1 MVRTAKTE
9 QVTSLEKLKQYANGN
24 IVRLPDF
31 AEGQPFIAKLKRPSI
46 LGMAKQGKIPNSLLV
61 KTNEL
66 FVQSGS
72 LDTEENS
79 MMQEIYDVIDLI
91 ASETFVEPTYDEIK
105 STGIELT
112 DEQMMFIFNYSQQG
126 VKALES
132 FRKEQKECLPLR
144 YFLLPTG

>member
-1 MVRTAKTE
+1 MARTAKTE
-9 QVTSLEKLKQYANGN
+9 QVTSLEQLKQYANGN

-31 AEGQPFIAKLKRPSI
+31 AEGQPLVAKLKRPSI

-66 FVQSGS
+66 FLQSGS

-91 ASETFVEPTYDEIK
+91 ASETFVEPTYEEIK

-132 FRKEQKECLPLR
+132 FRTE
-144 YFLLPTG
+144 

>member
-1 MVRTAKTE
+1 MARTAKTE
-9 QVTSLEKLKQYANGN
+9 QVTSLEQLKQYTNGN

-31 AEGQPFIAKLKRPSI
+31 AEGQPFVAKLKRPSI

-132 FRKEQKECLPLR
+132 FRTE
-144 YFLLPTG
+144 

>member
-1 MVRTAKTE
+1 MAKTAKIE
-9 QVTSLEKLKQYANGN
+9 QVTSLEQLKQYANGN

-31 AEGQPFIAKLKRPSI
+31 AEGQPFVAKLKRPSI

-91 ASETFVEPTYDEIK
+91 ADETFVEPTYKEIK

-132 FRKEQKECLPLR
+132 FRTE
-144 YFLLPTG
+144 

>member
-1 MVRTAKTE
+1 MARTAKTAKTE
-9 QVTSLEKLKQYANGN
+9 QVTSLEQLKQYANGN
-24 IVRLPDF
+24 IVRLQDF
-31 AEGQPFIAKLKRPSI
+31 AEGQPFYAKLKRPSI

-105 STGIELT
+105 STGIQLT

-132 FRKEQKECLPLR
+132 FRTE
-144 YFLLPTG
+144 

>member
-1 MVRTAKTE
+1 MARTAKTE
-9 QVTSLEKLKQYANGN
+9 QVTSLEQLKQYANGN

-31 AEGQPFIAKLKRPSI
+31 AEGQPFVAKLKRPSI

-72 LDTEENS
+72 LDTEENN

-91 ASETFVEPTYDEIK
+91 ADETFVEPTYKEIK
-105 STGIELT
+105 STGIQLT

-132 FRKEQKECLPLR
+132 FRTE
-144 YFLLPTG
+144 

>member
-1 MVRTAKTE
+1 MARTTKTE
-9 QVTSLEKLKQYANGN
+9 QVTSLEQLKQYANGN

-31 AEGQPFIAKLKRPSI
+31 AEGQPFYAKLKRPSI

-91 ASETFVEPTYDEIK
+91 ADETFVEPTYKEIK
-105 STGIELT
+105 STGIQLT

-132 FRKEQKECLPLR
+132 FRTE
-144 YFLLPTG
+144 

>member
-1 MVRTAKTE
+1 MERAVKAKETE
-9 QVTSLEKLKQYANGN
+9 QVTSLEQLKQYANGN

-31 AEGQPFIAKLKRPSI
+31 AEGQPFVARLKRPSI

-91 ASETFVEPTYDEIK
+91 ADETFVEPTYKEIK

-132 FRKEQKECLPLR
+132 FRTE
-144 YFLLPTG
+144 

>member
-1 MVRTAKTE
+1 MARAAKTE
-9 QVTSLEKLKQYANGN
+9 QVTSLEQLKQYVNGN

-31 AEGQPFIAKLKRPSI
+31 AEGQPFVAKLKRPSI

-91 ASETFVEPTYDEIK
+91 ADETFVEPTYKEIK

-126 VKALES
+126 IKALES
-132 FRKEQKECLPLR
+132 FRTE
-144 YFLLPTG
+144 

>member
-1 MVRTAKTE
+1 MARTSKTE
-9 QVTSLEKLKQYANGN
+9 QVTSLEQLKQYASGN

-31 AEGQPFIAKLKRPSI
+31 AEGQPFVAKLKRPSI

-91 ASETFVEPTYDEIK
+91 ANETFVEPTYDEIK

-132 FRKEQKECLPLR
+132 FRTE
-144 YFLLPTG
+144 

>member
-1 MVRTAKTE
+1 MARAVKTE
-9 QVTSLEKLKQYANGN
+9 QVTSLEQLKQYANGN

-31 AEGQPFIAKLKRPSI
+31 AEGQPFVARLKRPSI

-79 MMQEIYDVIDLI
+79 MMQEIYDVIELI

-132 FRKEQKECLPLR
+132 FRTK
-144 YFLLPTG
+144 

>member
-1 MVRTAKTE
+1 MARTTKTE
-9 QVTSLEKLKQYANGN
+9 QVTSLEQLKQYADGN

-31 AEGQPFIAKLKRPSI
+31 AEGQPFVAKLKRPSI

-79 MMQEIYDVIDLI
+79 MMQEIYDVIGLI

-132 FRKEQKECLPLR
+132 FRTE
-144 YFLLPTG
+144 

>member
-1 MVRTAKTE
+1 MARTAKTKETE
-9 QVTSLEKLKQYANGN
+9 QVTSLEQLKQYANGN

-132 FRKEQKECLPLR
+132 FRTE
-144 YFLLPTG
+144 

>member
-1 MVRTAKTE
+1 MARAVKAKETE
-9 QVTSLEKLKQYANGN
+9 QVTSLEQLKQYVNGN

-31 AEGQPFIAKLKRPSI
+31 AEGQPFVAKLKRPSI

-132 FRKEQKECLPLR
+132 FRTE
-144 YFLLPTG
+144 

>member
-1 MVRTAKTE
+1 MAKTAKTE
-9 QVTSLEKLKQYANGN
+9 QVTSLEQLKQYANGN

-46 LGMAKQGKIPNSLLV
+46 LGMAKQGRIPNSLLV

-132 FRKEQKECLPLR
+132 FRTE
-144 YFLLPTG
+144 

>member
-1 MVRTAKTE
+1 MARTSKTE
-9 QVTSLEKLKQYANGN
+9 QVTSLEQLKQYANGN

-31 AEGQPFIAKLKRPSI
+31 AEGQPFVAKLKRPSI

-91 ASETFVEPTYDEIK
+91 ANETFVDPTYDEIK

-132 FRKEQKECLPLR
+132 FRTE
-144 YFLLPTG
+144 

>member
-1 MVRTAKTE
+1 MARTAKTE
-9 QVTSLEKLKQYANGN
+9 QVTSLEQLKQYANGN

-91 ASETFVEPTYDEIK
+91 ANETFVEPTYDEIK

-132 FRKEQKECLPLR
+132 FRTE
-144 YFLLPTG
+144 

>member
-1 MVRTAKTE
+1 MARIAETE
-9 QVTSLEKLKQYANGN
+9 QVTSLEQLKQYANGN

-31 AEGQPFIAKLKRPSI
+31 AEGQPFVAKLKRPSI
-46 LGMAKQGKIPNSLLV
+46 LGMAKQGKIPNSLLI

-91 ASETFVEPTYDEIK
+91 ANETFVEPTYDEIK

-132 FRKEQKECLPLR
+132 FRTE
-144 YFLLPTG
+144 

>member
-1 MVRTAKTE
+1 MARTAETE
-9 QVTSLEKLKQYANGN
+9 QVTSLEQLKQYANGN

-105 STGIELT
+105 STGVELT

-132 FRKEQKECLPLR
+132 FRTE
-144 YFLLPTG
+144 

>member
-1 MVRTAKTE
+1 MARTTKTE
-9 QVTSLEKLKQYANGN
+9 QVTSLEQLKQYANGN

-31 AEGQPFIAKLKRPSI
+31 AEGQPFVAKLKRPSI
-46 LGMAKQGKIPNSLLV
+46 LGMAKRGKIPNSLLV

-66 FVQSGS
+66 FIQSGS

-132 FRKEQKECLPLR
+132 FRTE
-144 YFLLPTG
+144 

>member
-1 MVRTAKTE
+1 MARTAKTE
-9 QVTSLEKLKQYANGN
+9 QVTSLEQLKQYANGN

-31 AEGQPFIAKLKRPSI
+31 AEGQPFYAKLKRPSI

-79 MMQEIYDVIDLI
+79 MMQEIYDVIELI

-105 STGIELT
+105 STGIQLT

-132 FRKEQKECLPLR
+132 FRTE
-144 YFLLPTG
+144 

>member
-1 MVRTAKTE
+1 MARTAKTE
-9 QVTSLEKLKQYANGN
+9 QVTSLEQLKQYANGN

-31 AEGQPFIAKLKRPSI
+31 AEGQPFVARLKRPSI

-91 ASETFVEPTYDEIK
+91 ADETFVEPTYKEIK
-105 STGIELT
+105 STGIQLT

-132 FRKEQKECLPLR
+132 FRTE
-144 YFLLPTG
+144 

>member
-1 MVRTAKTE
+1 MARTSKTE
-9 QVTSLEKLKQYANGN
+9 QVTSLEQLKQYANGN

-46 LGMAKQGKIPNSLLV
+46 LGMAKQGKIPNTLLV

-66 FVQSGS
+66 LVQSGS

-91 ASETFVEPTYDEIK
+91 ANETFVEPTYDEIK

-132 FRKEQKECLPLR
+132 FRTE
-144 YFLLPTG
+144 

>member
-1 MVRTAKTE
+1 MARTAKTE
-9 QVTSLEKLKQYANGN
+9 QVTSLEQLKQYANGN

-31 AEGQPFIAKLKRPSI
+31 AEGQPFVAKLKRPSI

-91 ASETFVEPTYDEIK
+91 ADETFVEPTYKEIK

-132 FRKEQKECLPLR
+132 FRTE
-144 YFLLPTG
+144 

>member
-1 MVRTAKTE
+1 MARTTKTE
-9 QVTSLEKLKQYANGN
+9 QVTSLEQLKQYANGN

-132 FRKEQKECLPLR
+132 FRTE
-144 YFLLPTG
+144 

>member
-1 MVRTAKTE
+1 MAKTAKTE
-9 QVTSLEKLKQYANGN
+9 QVTSLEQLKQYANGN

-31 AEGQPFIAKLKRPSI
+31 AEGQPFVARLKRPSI

-91 ASETFVEPTYDEIK
+91 ADETFVEPTYKEIK

-132 FRKEQKECLPLR
+132 FRTE
-144 YFLLPTG
+144 

>member
-1 MVRTAKTE
+1 MARTSKTE
-9 QVTSLEKLKQYANGN
+9 QVTSLEQLKQYANGN

-31 AEGQPFIAKLKRPSI
+31 AEGQPFFAKLKRPSI

-132 FRKEQKECLPLR
+132 FRTE
-144 YFLLPTG
+144 

>member
-1 MVRTAKTE
+1 MARTAKTE
-9 QVTSLEKLKQYANGN
+9 QVTSLEQLKQYANGN

-31 AEGQPFIAKLKRPSI
+31 AEGQPFVAKLKRPSI

-91 ASETFVEPTYDEIK
+91 AEETFVEPTYDEIK

-132 FRKEQKECLPLR
+132 FRTE
-144 YFLLPTG
+144 

>member
-1 MVRTAKTE
+1 MERTAKTE
-9 QVTSLEKLKQYANGN
+9 QVTSLEQLKQYANGN

-31 AEGQPFIAKLKRPSI
+31 AEGQPFVAKLKRPSI

-91 ASETFVEPTYDEIK
+91 ANETFVEPTYDEIK

-132 FRKEQKECLPLR
+132 FRTE
-144 YFLLPTG
+144 

>member
-1 MVRTAKTE
+1 MARTSKTE
-9 QVTSLEKLKQYANGN
+9 QVTSLEQLKQYANGN

-31 AEGQPFIAKLKRPSI
+31 AEGQPFIARLKRPSI

-132 FRKEQKECLPLR
+132 FRTE
-144 YFLLPTG
+144 